1 MAKLRVCA
9 YCGEPISKN
18 ASPKAKYCSD
28 SCRVRACRDRRAKGI
43 KPEPR
48 PKPKPKAPILNQREF
63 ERMMDDSMEDVL
75 RHTRDVL
82 RRAMDDPDTRASDLP
97 ALSRQYIAVC
107 RELDSQAGGNDLFAE
122 DPEKSEEVDADAGAS
137 IV

>member
-1 MAKLRVCA
+1 MAKPRVCA

-28 SCRVRACRDRRAKGI
+28 SCRVRACRERRAKGI

-48 PKPKPKAPILNQREF
+48 PKAKPKAPILNQREF
-63 ERMMDDSMEDVL
+63 ERMMDDSIEDVL

-107 RELDSQAGGNDLFAE
+107 RELDSQAGGGLFDE
-122 DPEKSEEVDADAGAS
+122 TDETSEVSEDAGAN
-137 IV
+137 VV

>member
-1 MAKLRVCA
+1 MATQRLCA
-9 YCGEPISKN
+9 HCGKPIPKD
-18 ASPKAKYCSD
+18 ASIRAKYCSD
-28 SCRVRACRDRRAKGI
+28 SCRVMACRERRAKGI
-43 KPEPR
+43 KPEPHQKA
-48 PKPKPKAPILNQREF
+48 KPSPIIDKREF

-82 RRAMDDPDTRASDLP
+82 RKAMDDPDTRASDLP

-107 RELDSQAGGNDLFAE
+107 RELDSQSGGGLFDE
-122 DPEKSEEVDADAGAS
+122 TETESEVRADAGAA

>member
-1 MAKLRVCA
+1 MKCLE
-9 YCGEPISKN
+9 CGREFAPSN
-18 ASPKAKYCSD
+18 HGSPSKYCSG
-28 SCRVRACRDRRAKGI
+28 ACRAKAYRKRRMAGGEVEEKRDTA
-43 KPEPR
+43 PA
-48 PKPKPKAPILNQREF
+48 KPKTSVLTGREF

-82 RRAMDDPDTRASDLP
+82 RKAMDDPGTRASDLP

-107 RELDSQAGGNDLFAE
+107 RELESQSGGNDLFAADDE
-122 DPEKSEEVDADAGAS
+122 TMGVSADAGAS